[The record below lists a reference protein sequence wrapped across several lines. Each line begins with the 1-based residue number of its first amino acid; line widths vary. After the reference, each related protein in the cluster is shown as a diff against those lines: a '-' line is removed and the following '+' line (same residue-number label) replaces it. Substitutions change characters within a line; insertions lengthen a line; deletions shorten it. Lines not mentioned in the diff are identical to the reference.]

1 MFEFKRKDG
10 SVSQL
15 GWGTWA
21 MKKYCE
27 LRGFTLEEY
36 FIWLGQEGGIPVM
49 DLPLILKV
57 ALDFG
62 ARGKKE
68 FTEFDGAELIDEDGG
83 LSAKDGQIKSFF
95 KWLIDSHTVNTG
107 EPQEEKKS
115 LND

>member
-27 LRGFTLEEY
+27 LRNFTIQDY
-36 FIWLGQEGGIPVM
+36 FVWLGTDGGIPAF
-49 DLPLILKV
+49 DLPLIIKV

-62 ARGKKE
+62 SQGKKE
-68 FTEFDGAELIDEDGG
+68 HSEFEASELIDEDGG
-83 LSAKDGQIKSFF
+83 VFAGNGQIAAFF
-95 KWLIDSHTVNTG
+95 KWIVDGHTVNTS
-107 EPQEEKKS
+107 EQPEEKKS
-115 LND
+115 EAA